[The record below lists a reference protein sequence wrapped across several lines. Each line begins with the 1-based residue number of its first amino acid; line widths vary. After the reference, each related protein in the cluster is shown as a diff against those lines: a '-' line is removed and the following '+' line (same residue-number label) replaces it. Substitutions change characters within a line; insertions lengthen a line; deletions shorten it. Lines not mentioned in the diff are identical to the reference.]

1 MEWLRFTTTTMPQM
15 PINYFIS
22 LGNERETMEQYENL
36 EMEVIVFENEDV
48 ITSSDTLMEPI
59 G

>member
-1 MEWLRFTTTTMPQM
+1 MQWLRFTTTTMPQM

-36 EMEVIVFENEDV
+36 EMEVIEFDTEDI
-48 ITSSDTLMEPI
+48 ITTSIETPQI